1 MPKIFVLSKKLIEKK
16 SKAIEVD
23 KVLEAWTGPLDSVHD
38 FTFSNK
44 SIEVKTKLT
53 TQNAIN
59 IASEFQLDLGAAES
73 LELCIVNVEKDING
87 VTIGNL
93 YSKIKESI
101 LEKSADL
108 SLFIARLIALKLDE
122 RSLKRYDNYSYKA
135 LKVTY
140 YNCLDERFPKIVRG
154 RLDEEVF
161 SVKYKLDVSSLNEFI
176 LYTEKY

>member
-1 MPKIFVLSKKLIEKK
+1 
-16 SKAIEVD
+16 
-23 KVLEAWTGPLDSVHD
+23 
-38 FTFSNK
+38 
-44 SIEVKTKLT
+44 
-53 TQNAIN
+53 
-59 IASEFQLDLGAAES
+59 
-73 LELCIVNVEKDING
+73 
-87 VTIGNL
+87 
-93 YSKIKESI
+93 
-101 LEKSADL
+101 
-108 SLFIARLIALKLDE
+108 LKLDE